1 MTDRQGWPRAWLCG
15 FLPGSLLFCLVGF
28 VLLGSGAEGAWP
40 DASVPVPDKPL
51 SNMKILTLGKLSQ
64 SKDEAKATI
73 EKLGGKLTGSA
84 NKASLCIST
93 KSEFNRLVPL
103 ARVVRGQCVAQL
115 RFRLIAEGKLVCVPC
130 RAWSCG
136 WHSQPQ
142 TVSLPALRAPRDVPV
157 FTARQRL

>member
-1 MTDRQGWPRAWLCG
+1 MVFSRGAC
-15 FLPGSLLFCLVGF
+15 CF
-28 VLLGSGAEGAWP
+28 VLLVLSFLGSGAEGAWP

-103 ARVVRGQCVAQL
+103 ARVVRGQCVAQP
-115 RFRLIAEGKLVCVPC
+115 RFRLIAEGKLVFVPW

-136 WHSQPQ
+136 
-142 TVSLPALRAPRDVPV
+142 
-157 FTARQRL
+157 